1 MCWASAPGYSPAIVA
16 TTWRGRSVVS
26 SAHSTTA
33 PRERS
38 QPSRPARR
46 TISTGSMS
54 ARERSSSRNE
64 PRRFC
69 STSSRASSTA
79 TSVRQATAARC
90 RNSSAVL
97 VGLAEQQHAAD
108 RLVARG
114 DRHLAADVRRHRGRA
129 AAGAVGDV
137 AAQRADVGHRA
148 GRQRRRAEPRDHDR
162 HRARPPPRRPA
173 PPPARAPRR
182 PAPRPPSSGGPSAAA
197 RRGAPARPDP
207 AGSGAPRQSGRGLRP
222 RRPTPAPR
230 SPGGP
235 AASPHRTR
243 RCGSCRPPRPA

>member
-33 PRERS
+33 PRDRS

-46 TISTGSMS
+46 TISTGSIS
-54 ARERSSSRNE
+54 GRERSSSRNE

-90 RNSSAVL
+90 RNSSAVSSASPNISTRPI
-97 VGLAEQQHAAD
+97 VSSPVVIGTSPPTSGGTEAG
-108 RLVARG
+108 RPRARS
-114 DRHLAADVRRHRGRA
+114 L
-129 AAGAVGDV
+129 DV
-137 AAQRADVGHRA
+137 APQRPDVDHRA
-148 GRQRRRAEPRDHDR
+148 RRQRRRAEPRDHDR
-162 HRARPPPRRPA
+162 HGGAGRLGGQLRDAREPLAGQHRVHHLQVDRAQALDEGRATRPR
-173 PPPARAPRR
+173 
-182 PAPRPPSSGGPSAAA
+182 
-197 RRGAPARPDP
+197 P
-207 AGSGAPRQSGRGLRP
+207 AGSGGPHQSDRGLRP

-230 SPGGP
+230 SPDGP
-235 AASPHRTR
+235 ATSPHRTP

>member
-97 VGLAEQQHAAD
+97 VGLAEHQHAAD
-108 RLVARG
+108 RLVAGG
-114 DRHLAADVRRHRGRA
+114 DRHLAADVRRHRRRA
-129 AAGAVGDV
+129 AAGAVADV

-148 GRQRRRAEPRDHDR
+148 RATAPPAPSRGITIATGAPAASAASSATRAEPVAGQHRVHHLQVDR
-162 HRARPPPRRPA
+162 AQALDEGRRGGRIRPLPA
-173 PPPARAPRR
+173 P
-182 PAPRPPSSGGPSAAA
+182 
-197 RRGAPARPDP
+197 
-207 AGSGAPRQSGRGLRP
+207 SGRGLRP
-222 RRPTPAPR
+222 RCPTPAPR
-230 SPGGP
+230 RPDGP

-243 RCGSCRPPRPA
+243 RCGSGRPPRPA